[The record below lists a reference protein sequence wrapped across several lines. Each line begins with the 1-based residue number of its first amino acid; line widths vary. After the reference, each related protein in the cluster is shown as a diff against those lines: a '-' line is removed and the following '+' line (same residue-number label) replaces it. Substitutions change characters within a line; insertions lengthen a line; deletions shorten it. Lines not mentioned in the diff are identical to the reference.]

1 LTDGPFAALKGR
13 LRLPVRGEVANRF
26 GAPRMA
32 GGPSWKGVFMRAAA
46 GEEVRAVAA
55 GRVVFSEWMRGLGNL
70 LVLDHGQGYL
80 TIYGNNESVYK
91 TVGDEVR
98 AGDVVAAV
106 GASGG
111 TEESG
116 LYFEIRHE
124 GRASDP
130 MAWVTL
136 R

>member
-1 LTDGPFAALKGR
+1 
-13 LRLPVRGEVANRF
+13 
-26 GAPRMA
+26 
-32 GGPSWKGVFMRAAA
+32 
-46 GEEVRAVAA
+46 
-55 GRVVFSEWMRGLGNL
+55 
-70 LVLDHGQGYL
+70 VLDHGQGYL

-98 AGDVVAAV
+98 AGDVVATV

-111 TEESG
+111 TEETG